1 MTDIV
6 VIALSLG
13 LEKNHMMRCYGD
25 MVVNPTGGAVR
36 MNFGFAPL
44 VAYAEAF
51 RFKTELNG
59 YKLWVYVNRRVVT
72 HVECISGADYLE
84 DFDPKA
90 YKMYVQSCLS
100 RIIPGPERQNMEHD
114 EKNLR
119 RVPIV

>member
-59 YKLWVYVNRRVVT
+59 YKLWVYVNGRVVT
-72 HVECISGADYLE
+72 HVE
-84 DFDPKA
+84 
-90 YKMYVQSCLS
+90 YVFPA
-100 RIIPGPERQNMEHD
+100 RIILRILT
-114 EKNLR
+114 LR
-119 RVPIV
+119 RIRCMCRAVCRG

>member
-25 MVVNPTGGAVR
+25 MVVNPTGGEVR

-44 VAYAEAF
+44 VAYAETF

-59 YKLWVYVNRRVVT
+59 YKLWVYVNGRVVT

-84 DFDPKA
+84 DF
-90 YKMYVQSCLS
+90 CFF
-100 RIIPGPERQNMEHD
+100 
-114 EKNLR
+114 
-119 RVPIV
+119 